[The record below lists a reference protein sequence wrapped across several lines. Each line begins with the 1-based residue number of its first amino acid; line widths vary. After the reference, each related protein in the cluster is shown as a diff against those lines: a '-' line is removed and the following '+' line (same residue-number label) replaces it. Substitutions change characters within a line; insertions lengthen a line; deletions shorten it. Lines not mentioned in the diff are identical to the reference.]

1 MDILIILLAGLFG
14 CGITVWSGWRSYLR
28 GHRAGFAAGRAEGY
42 RSGVTRGHAA
52 GVDQAAQLAHRL
64 AAEPGH
70 QLDAWHER
78 FEPDRHGP
86 A

>member
-1 MDILIILLAGLFG
+1 MDILIILLAGLSG

-52 GVDQAAQLAHRL
+52 GAVQAVH
-64 AAEPGH
+64 H
-70 QLDAWHER
+70 LDPDHLLSAWRER
-78 FEPDRHGP
+78 FESPE
-86 A
+86 